1 MLRTTHSLYNALKTA
16 KLGPHSTDTI
26 VARREIEHDEASDI
40 SRTDP
45 YARTSKQCQMT
56 DAATTVAIF
65 LITPRHVYLSTQ
77 AEPPICESLVAL
89 RKCRPYDNKLKLR
102 SMIYPVPCHPDGV
115 R

>member
-45 YARTSKQCQMT
+45 YARQCGKWMEFQ
-56 DAATTVAIF
+56 
-65 LITPRHVYLSTQ
+65 
-77 AEPPICESLVAL
+77 VAL
-89 RKCRPYDNKLKLR
+89 GGQATNT
-102 SMIYPVPCHPDGV
+102 
-115 R
+115 